1 MSIGSFGRYSR
12 RAIRGL
18 YSSLTHVNLNKFSL
32 PSSATIIKVE
42 RAIRLRPQHDGYYIS
57 SFKKRSSVFFRITP
71 LIAGFMLGEFLKTRK
86 LAFFQS
92 RSQKK
97 KSAKAAEKAEKA
109 KKKQQPLFRKGKRI
123 KGVKVNRDHILV
135 SSGFV
140 GPGSLRQVE
149 RGMTMRVLSYVKY
162 RKNKIK
168 AAEDKK
174 KLKKLKNITL

>member
-1 MSIGSFGRYSR
+1 
-12 RAIRGL
+12 
-18 YSSLTHVNLNKFSL
+18 
-32 PSSATIIKVE
+32 
-42 RAIRLRPQHDGYYIS
+42 
-57 SFKKRSSVFFRITP
+57 
-71 LIAGFMLGEFLKTRK
+71 MLGEFLKTRK